1 MTEDNGKKNGTAI
14 KTMLVIIA
22 IFMSVVTAAF
32 VYAGNIINDNRKES
46 LTRHELI
53 VMKLQDLNTRVVVIE
68 SNRFTAK
75 DGHEMMKAIEEKFPP
90 QWLVDDMNEIK
101 ELIKNRR
108 LHDSRLN
115 INLNRSYHRK
125 CFFHCVFCIH
135 RE

>member
-32 VYAGNIINDNRKES
+32 VYAGNIINDNRKEN

-68 SNRFTAK
+68 SSRFTAK

-90 QWLVDDMNEIK
+90 QWLVDDVNEIK
-101 ELIKNRR
+101 EHIKNRR
-108 LHDSRLN
+108 
-115 INLNRSYHRK
+115 
-125 CFFHCVFCIH
+125 
-135 RE
+135 